1 MVHTAV
7 LRVRIE
13 PGIPK
18 LLVKINP
25 QDAEAFQAKNL
36 GEVTLRKGS
45 GSRSQ
50 VAVLH
55 MSRGTAN
62 GEVLMSVKLADLLD
76 LEDGEGV
83 EVAAAAASQG
93 PMPRRAA
100 PTETGQREQPRPQP
114 SLWEA
119 KPRPSLD
126 PKEWFRSLE
135 KEQEMRARLNGHSG
149 FGSDWSSRGANPP
162 ERRSSWCEGSR
173 IPEFR
178 SAAAT
183 HRPSQTSTPL
193 SSDWLRSMR
202 GGLELG
208 RSRPGASGAWD
219 FDAEKLRSKAASRLS
234 SSTGAFSAPW
244 QEENSS
250 PPWAEKSAAPEAPS
264 FSARTE
270 RVERDRARPG
280 ASQPFGLRQ
289 EQRRPAQ
296 APVPPREAPREAA
309 LRERVQPGAPAPPSA
324 PPEPGRIRQSP
335 RNRMRAGPYMTQEAL
350 VQPCKGHP
358 ESGASS
364 RAASTPS
371 SPPESPSEGESGSS
385 GSNLSRPNSSV
396 SSQMRAKAEE
406 SDSAQSQPVSLPL
419 ALVPCEEKCFGACT
433 AKRKESSGSL
443 LRKRR
448 STLGLLQQDTAEPL
462 RSSGRR
468 GKVPDQWM
476 PPLDA
481 STGGLERS
489 ELGLEA
495 TSEVRRWLLGQTSG
509 QQCSQVILDRALTVL
524 SNFKLASGCDLEV
537 LGGDDC
543 SPFFY
548 LRPHTFRMHS
558 AGHSRLAVLSLCTRP
573 KEPEAPKSSRVVCSL
588 AGALT
593 AKLFGAMEDDFATLL
608 LSLEACHFRQ
618 VHRLQAELRREVS
631 RSASADADRHATAA
645 CEGRNGVMGGEAAG
659 DALQMKKELDPPWPN
674 TPGHSPRAK
683 SEKNDFFLKKS
694 STAFRWK
701 GSKNKYLADMLKH
714 PLCDCTM
721 SFLIVVNAIIFAF
734 EAQYKGFDLGN
745 ELGLRQE
752 GAHLLWPGATEAFE
766 VAELTFGIIF
776 SLEVVLRLWVER
788 LKFFC
793 DGWNL
798 LDFVVVLVWALG
810 RAWQGLPVNSQILRL
825 GRLFRLLRMLR
836 LVRKIKEFDALF
848 LMTTAIRSSFM
859 VLGWTIML
867 LFLCQMLFAL
877 VVQQI
882 LFGFYFDPS
891 NLEILDDQREVY
903 MYFGTFSRA
912 LLSLFEMT
920 LANWPPVCRMLMES
934 VSEWWMPFC

>member
-1 MVHTAV
+1 
-7 LRVRIE
+7 
-13 PGIPK
+13 PG
-18 LLVKINP
+18 
-25 QDAEAFQAKNL
+25 
-36 GEVTLRKGS
+36 R
-45 GSRSQ
+45 
-50 VAVLH
+50 
-55 MSRGTAN
+55 
-62 GEVLMSVKLADLLD
+62 
-76 LEDGEGV
+76 
-83 EVAAAAASQG
+83 
-93 PMPRRAA
+93 
-100 PTETGQREQPRPQP
+100 
-114 SLWEA
+114 
-119 KPRPSLD
+119 
-126 PKEWFRSLE
+126 
-135 KEQEMRARLNGHSG
+135 
-149 FGSDWSSRGANPP
+149 FGS
-162 ERRSSWCEGSR
+162 
-173 IPEFR
+173 
-178 SAAAT
+178 
-183 HRPSQTSTPL
+183 
-193 SSDWLRSMR
+193 
-202 GGLELG
+202 
-208 RSRPGASGAWD
+208 
-219 FDAEKLRSKAASRLS
+219 
-234 SSTGAFSAPW
+234 
-244 QEENSS
+244 
-250 PPWAEKSAAPEAPS
+250 
-264 FSARTE
+264 
-270 RVERDRARPG
+270 V
-280 ASQPFGLRQ
+280 
-289 EQRRPAQ
+289 
-296 APVPPREAPREAA
+296 
-309 LRERVQPGAPAPPSA
+309 
-324 PPEPGRIRQSP
+324 
-335 RNRMRAGPYMTQEAL
+335 
-350 VQPCKGHP
+350 
-358 ESGASS
+358 
-364 RAASTPS
+364 
-371 SPPESPSEGESGSS
+371 
-385 GSNLSRPNSSV
+385 
-396 SSQMRAKAEE
+396 
-406 SDSAQSQPVSLPL
+406 
-419 ALVPCEEKCFGACT
+419 
-433 AKRKESSGSL
+433 
-443 LRKRR
+443 
-448 STLGLLQQDTAEPL
+448 
-462 RSSGRR
+462 
-468 GKVPDQWM
+468 
-476 PPLDA
+476 
-481 STGGLERS
+481 
-489 ELGLEA
+489 
-495 TSEVRRWLLGQTSG
+495 
-509 QQCSQVILDRALTVL
+509 
-524 SNFKLASGCDLEV
+524 LASHRDSGWSLRT
-537 LGGDDC
+537 GDDC

-891 NLEILDDQREVY
+891 NLEILDDQRGLFHKLTMGFAVVGVINGVLMQEEAKKADQVAAVERSAAVLHELQGPEWRLVYRAMGKVLAARAFLTDTPAEV
-903 MYFGTFSRA
+903 MQ
-912 LLSLFEMT
+912 L
-920 LANWPPVCRMLMES
+920 PVQDVADSKADDGM
-934 VSEWWMPFC
+934 